1 MQGFVNG
8 RVAAVGKVF
17 RGKEGDYDIWRHA
30 EPIEG
35 LPIFRSIN
43 LNGEPEAPSI
53 GQSAVENFGEHA
65 LCVRADADDMRL
77 AAENSHG
84 ECFSRANAI
93 GASEQNNGTAE
104 PWSGAS
110 MDNDGLGRCSM
121 FRITNVIAG
130 DL

>member
-1 MQGFVNG
+1 MAES
-8 RVAAVGKVF
+8 RPLARSSAVKMGTAIS
-17 RGKEGDYDIWRHA
+17 GGTP

-104 PWSGAS
+104 PWSGAEH
-110 MDNDGLGRCSM
+110 GQ
-121 FRITNVIAG
+121 
-130 DL
+130 